1 MSEADVLFMLSI
13 VAIVAFGVTRVSPN
27 FGYSR
32 RAVLVV
38 AALVISGAILLLL
51 SSLSHPP
58 MVEASGILH
67 D

>member
-1 MSEADVLFMLSI
+1 MSEADVLFTLSVI
-13 VAIVAFGVTRVSPN
+13 AIVAFGVTRVSPH
-27 FGYSR
+27 FGYSK
-32 RAVLVV
+32 RAVLIV
-38 AALVISGAILLLL
+38 AALVISGSIVLLL